1 MFQTELLLQ
10 KELLKH
16 EERQAHQS
24 QELWSLGLVD
34 VKQQIEVKS
43 QKEDAGCSDGG

>member
-10 KELLKH
+10 KKPLKQGGAMDIPVV
-16 EERQAHQS
+16 RT
-24 QELWSLGLVD
+24 LKPGSLD

-43 QKEDAGCSDGG
+43 QREAVGSDGG